1 MSDKIALVCD
11 SAANI
16 PRYLLEKYN
25 IDVVSLTTKIDG
37 VEYKDI
43 EMDCEEFYTLMKNS
57 KDMPKTS
64 QATYVDFID
73 VFQKHVSEGKTVL
86 YISASSNVT
95 GTYQSAVLAKKDVE
109 GSVYIFDSLSLS
121 LGCGLLVLEA
131 AKMINSG
138 KNIDEIL
145 ERIEELRSNL
155 LVLLTPNT
163 LEYLYKGGRVSSGK
177 MLAGSM
183 LNIKPILGMN
193 EGFIVPKMQVRGNK
207 KAISTLV
214 NTISNSSDSDFSD
227 KVVGIAYGDNLEDFE
242 KLKDLVE
249 KELQPKEILVTKFN
263 SCISSHTGP
272 STLGVA
278 WFK

>member
-95 GTYQSAVLAKKDVE
+95 GTYQSAVLAKNDVE

-121 LGCGLLVLEA
+121 LGCGLLVIEA

-163 LEYLYKGGRVSSGK
+163 LEYLHKGGRVSSGK

-207 KAISTLV
+207 KVISTLV
-214 NTISNSSDSDFSD
+214 NTINNSSDSDFSD

-249 KELQPKEILVTKFN
+249 KELQPKEILITQFN